1 MAEYVI
7 EVYSSAGTR
16 QATVTD
22 YIGTLSV
29 GLVCNGVD
37 VAKFT
42 INATASYA
50 SYLVSGAIIEVY
62 REDAYAGIAMY
73 RAFAGTVQAQTTSIS
88 DTTTI
93 DVTALGMNFLAST
106 RIVAYPAGVT
116 NRTQFTA
123 QPSETIMKTL
133 WNYNVGS
140 LATPANG
147 RYLDGRITGATTSAT
162 TGAGASQS
170 ISVAGLNLLNA
181 LQNVQKNAGGDFA
194 VIYTAPATW
203 TFTWYTG
210 QLGTDRS
217 ASVIFS
223 VSNGTVGQMT
233 LSSDNVNFASAA
245 IVAGQGEGSARVV
258 VTRPASLPTG
268 LALKEIW
275 VDARNQKT
283 VAEYQNLGTATLAQI
298 ARDTST
304 VDVSI
309 IQSNALRYG
318 RDYYLGDI
326 VTVDTGTGTVTR
338 KIDAVSMKYSRE
350 GKEVIDVGL
359 IAV

>member
-7 EVYSSAGTR
+7 EVYSSAGVR

-22 YIGTLSV
+22 YIGTLDV

-37 VAKFT
+37 VVRFT
-42 INATASYA
+42 VNATSSYA
-50 SYLVSGAIIEVY
+50 SYLVNGAIIEVY
-62 REDAYAGIAMY
+62 REDIYAGIAMY
-73 RAFAGTVQAQTTSIS
+73 RAFAGTVQTTATAIS
-88 DTTTI
+88 DTTVI
-93 DVTALGMNFLAST
+93 EVTALGMNFLAST

-116 NRTQFTA
+116 NRAQFTA
-123 QPSETIMKTL
+123 QASETIMKTL

-140 LATPANG
+140 LATTANG

-162 TGAGASQS
+162 TGAGTVQS

-203 TFTWYTG
+203 AFTWYTG

-233 LSSDNVNFASAA
+233 LSSDNVNSASAA

-268 LALKEIW
+268 LALKEVW

-298 ARDTST
+298 VRDVST
-304 VDVSI
+304 VSVSV

-318 RDYYLGDI
+318 RDYFLGDI
-326 VTVDTGTGTVTR
+326 VTVDTGAGTVTR

-350 GKEVIDVGL
+350 GKEVVDVGL
-359 IAV
+359 IAL